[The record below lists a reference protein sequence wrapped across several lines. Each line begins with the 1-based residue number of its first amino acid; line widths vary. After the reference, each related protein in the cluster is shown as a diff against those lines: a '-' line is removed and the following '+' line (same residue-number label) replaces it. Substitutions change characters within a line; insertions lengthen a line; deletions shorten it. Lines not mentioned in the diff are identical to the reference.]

1 MTLDNFTWDM
11 DGYGPMYGLSP
22 DRLTQKDAER
32 VLQLSPSPP
41 KSEDLNWYI
50 LEAVRQRNLKYF
62 SFFLHYYEP
71 RLNRRV
77 RSFLRSDGSKRY
89 DPERFLDMKLA
100 CVETFLEKL
109 PNYDLNK
116 SAAFTTYL
124 YEFLNDALLTCCMR
138 EEAWSLSS
146 LDAYKKTRAAA
157 WLYHNTGS
165 ATQAVQQLAR
175 ANDCTPESAARYLDT
190 ARALRNRQSLYI
202 TGRDE
207 DGEETGEDVT
217 RDDSWDYEA
226 YIFGDIRAEAVREA
240 FEKLDY
246 RERQLVEKRNAIC
259 LNCGKVSPLDTR
271 LSFETLAVMFEGSGA
286 SGAERAYRRTL
297 EKLTEEL
304 VRRGTLHAVRVKR
317 KSQKKR
323 KKKIAAAVYQYQ
335 ADCDGEWGEI
345 HFNFEGGTAEIV
357 RLADWDTMNSHVFA
371 ERTIRRIL
379 SLPESRLPTS
389 AVIAFE
395 DW

>member
-1 MTLDNFTWDM
+1 MTLDGFTWDM
-11 DGYGPMYGLSP
+11 GGYVSKYGLP
-22 DRLTQKDAER
+22 PELTQRDAER
-32 VLQLSPSPP
+32 VFQLDPEPP
-41 KSEDLNWYI
+41 LPDDLNRFI
-50 LEAVRQRNLKYF
+50 TEALERRDLKYF
-62 SFFLHYYEP
+62 SFFLHYYEH
-71 RLNRRV
+71 RLNRRIH
-77 RSFLRSDGSKRY
+77 SFLRSDGRSRY

-100 CVETFLEKL
+100 CMETFLEKL
-109 PNYDLNK
+109 PDYDLKKN
-116 SAAFTTYL
+116 AAFTTYL
-124 YEFLNDALLTCCMR
+124 YEFINDALLTCCMR

-165 ATQAVQQLAR
+165 AAQTIDRISRERDCSPENAAKYLQAAQ
-175 ANDCTPESAARYLDT
+175 
-190 ARALRNRQSLYI
+190 ALRNRQPLYI

-226 YIFGDIRAEAVREA
+226 YISGDIQASAVRSA
-240 FEKLDY
+240 FDKLDY
-246 RERQLVEKRNAIC
+246 REQKLVEKRNAIC
-259 LNCGKVSPLDTR
+259 LTCGRVSPLDTR

-297 EKLTEEL
+297 EKLTELL
-304 VRRGTLHAVRVKR
+304 VRRGTIHAVRVKR
-317 KSQKKR
+317 KSQKKW

-345 HFNFEGGTAEIV
+345 QFDFLNGSAEIV
-357 RLADWDTMNSHVFA
+357 ELADWDTMNSHVFA
-371 ERTIRRIL
+371 ERTIRHIL
-379 SLPESRLPTS
+379 ALPESRLPAS